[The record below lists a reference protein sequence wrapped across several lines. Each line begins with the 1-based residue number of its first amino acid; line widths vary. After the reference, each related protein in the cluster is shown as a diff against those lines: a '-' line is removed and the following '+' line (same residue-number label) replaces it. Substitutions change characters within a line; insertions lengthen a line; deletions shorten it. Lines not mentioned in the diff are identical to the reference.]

1 MFSLQ
6 NKVIVLTGATG
17 TLGSSLAL
25 SLANSDA
32 KIIALGRTQSILD
45 TLLEKLSPLTEAA
58 AFMVDVMDKEAL
70 ELVKNKI
77 INQFGKIDILI
88 NAVGGNLPGAVV
100 TDDQSI
106 FDMSLPDFD
115 EVIDLNLKGTILPSI
130 VFGKPMSESGKGGR
144 VEERRVR

>member
-106 FDMSLPDFD
+106 FDKYL
-115 EVIDLNLKGTILPSI
+115 I
-130 VFGKPMSESGKGGR
+130 
-144 VEERRVR
+144 